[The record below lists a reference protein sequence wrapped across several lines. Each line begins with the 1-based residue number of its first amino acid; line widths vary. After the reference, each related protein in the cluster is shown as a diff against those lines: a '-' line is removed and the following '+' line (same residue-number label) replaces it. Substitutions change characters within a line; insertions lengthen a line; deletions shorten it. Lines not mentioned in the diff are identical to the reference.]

1 MNIPDPWMG
10 ASGPGAAGQTVDLT
24 EEVIGKRRL
33 ALDAAK
39 NFLKNKARQAQQ
51 STAGQKVAQVAGAT
65 AQNIKQNPMFQQ
77 PMGAVQN
84 IGQNPMFQQAMRA
97 VQNLPGG
104 PLPYAMGATALGTV
118 GYALGRQQG
127 YQNSTAPGILPTAA
141 ATSLGG
147 PLAGIGY
154 ATGRYRGRKNAQRD
168 EAAAVNPAAQ
178 MPLY

>member
-10 ASGPGAAGQTVDLT
+10 ASGPGAAGQTVDVT
-24 EEVIGKRRL
+24 EEVIGKRQL
-33 ALDAAK
+33 ARDAAK

-65 AQNIKQNPMFQQ
+65 AQNIK
-77 PMGAVQN
+77 
-84 IGQNPMFQQAMRA
+84 QNPMFQQAMRA